1 MKKIIFSLVAAAVL
15 AAGCEKQTVAEG
27 PVIRATVDEA
37 SRTALDGVKVL
48 WSEGDAIVVN
58 GAASTSTTLK
68 DGGRS
73 AEFTFAGTLSAPYY
87 ALSPASG
94 YVSGSYVPSSGR
106 YGSIVLPA
114 EQSWTE
120 GSFDPSAALMYGYS
134 ASTSDVNFHLGASFI
149 RFTIS
154 GGDNAQPI
162 KRIEVSSLG
171 SEDMSG
177 KFILKAGPVLEMST
191 AVHTGGVVL
200 RSEGGIPLGASV
212 IVAIAPQTYASG
224 IRVRIVDEQ
233 NHFQDIRSTR
243 SFTAA
248 AGTVYNT
255 SVTFVPTGTL
265 VEGDTGDGEDG
276 GDLPTGTP
284 LRILFVGNSHTVDA
298 TDLLPFMLNSAGV
311 RNVEMTR
318 VYHGGYYLVG
328 YNTNYTKENN
338 CSIMTWKP
346 GQMRFRGRLK
356 LESALKDAVDA
367 GPYDIVVMQ
376 EYTGSVYCW
385 DWTKDNN
392 AERVAVNGLISKIRA
407 VSPDAKLY
415 YYLSHCFGTGNSSL
429 VENFNDDNVL
439 QFNTC
444 IEGNAVH
451 MMDPE
456 EGFGFEHMI
465 STAALMQN
473 LRTSA
478 LNVDNGKD
486 LFRGDAL
493 HMDYGAIRWAGACL
507 LWRVIFQDLLGID
520 YKSVPFR
527 FREFYPRKDQY
538 TTPVTD
544 GNIDVLY
551 AAVDAAYEHP
561 MEITDLSAFPVNT
574 DYTYPDYLSHPEY
587 ISTLDLT
594 GVDVDPVTFPVDFTI
609 GWPDGEAAI
618 PSSGIAAVQGFWYPH
633 GVWIAT
639 QQQAIAKWVAV
650 SRPLPNVIFNR
661 TSTNSSTADNNLS
674 TIKVSG
680 IWTGDYMEFVLPVK
694 NFAAGTKVNLYIPM
708 YVDHAPIFWYFDYL
722 DGGVWK
728 CDHSEKTSY
737 GENGTFTR
745 DCTVALG
752 YKLNSVNVTMT
763 FENAVSEGFLHFRVR
778 CADGSIQAESGTP
791 VQRDCPNLNEAGDAY
806 SSTLCFWSTTRT
818 AVRFSIVN

>member
-1 MKKIIFSLVAAAVL
+1 MLFVILLVTAVL
-15 AAGCEKQTVAEG
+15 TTGCEKQAIQEG
-27 PVIRATVDEA
+27 TVIRATVDEA

-200 RSEGGIPLGASV
+200 RSEAGIPLGASV

-224 IRVRIVDEQ
+224 IRVRIVDEL

-255 SVTFVPTGTL
+255 SLTFVPTGTL

-311 RNVEMTR
+311 RNVEITR
-318 VYHGGYYLVG
+318 TYHGGYYLVG
-328 YNTNYTKENN
+328 YNTNYTQADI
-338 CSIMTWKP
+338 CSIMHWRS
-346 GQMRFRGRLK
+346 GQMRLRGLLTNNHSLK
-356 LESALKDAVDA
+356 EAVDE
-367 GPYDIVVMQ
+367 GSFDIVVLQ
-376 EYTGSVYCW
+376 EYTGTSYCW
-385 DWTKDNN
+385 DWTKDNY
-392 AERVAVNGLISKIRA
+392 AERAAVGGLISKIRA
-407 VSPDAKLY
+407 TSPSAKFY
-415 YYLSHCFGTGNSSL
+415 YYLSHTFGTGNSSL
-429 VENFNDDNVL
+429 IKYFNDDNVL

-478 LNVDNGKD
+478 LNIDNGKD

-493 HMDYGAIRWAGACL
+493 HMDYGAVRYAGACL
-507 LWRVIFQDLLGID
+507 LWKTLLTEYTGMD
-520 YKSVPFR
+520 YKEVPFR
-527 FREFYPRKDQY
+527 YKEFFPSESAY

-544 GNIDVLY
+544 GNIDVLW

-561 MEITDLSAFPVNT
+561 MQITDLSSVPVNT
-574 DYTYPDYLSHPEY
+574 NYVDQPGAT
-587 ISTLDLT
+587 TMDLT
-594 GVDVDPVTFPVDFTI
+594 GVDFEPATFPVDFPI
-609 GWPDGEAAI
+609 GFVDGVAQAGTG
-618 PSSGIAAVQGFWYPH
+618 PQPYWLSH
-633 GVWIAT
+633 GVWIAN
-639 QQQAIAKWVAV
+639 QPQCFAKWLSV
-650 SRPLPNVIFNR
+650 SRPRQDIVYSR
-661 TSTNSSTADNNLS
+661 TNSQGSASNNLS
-674 TIKVSG
+674 TPKVQG
-680 IWTGDYMEFVLPVK
+680 VWTGDCFEFVIPVR
-694 NFAAGTKVNLYIPM
+694 NFAAGTKVKLYIPM

-722 DGGVWK
+722 DGGEWK
-728 CDHSEKTSY
+728 CDHSELTSY
-737 GENGTFTR
+737 GDTPFTR
-745 DCTVALG
+745 DATVALK
-752 YKLNSVNVTMT
+752 YKMNSVSVTMT
-763 FENAVSEGFLHFRVR
+763 FANAVPEGYLRFRVR
-778 CADGSIQAESGTP
+778 CADGSIQAEDGNP
-791 VQRDCPNLNEAGDAY
+791 VQRDEPHMKDGAY
-806 SSTLCFWSTTRT
+806 YSTLCFWSTNYSW
-818 AVRFSIVN
+818 VRFSIVQ